1 MPSRERDALTARLAR
16 DAVPFDPAFD
26 PADEKT
32 LSDVL
37 ERIIGDRD
45 IVMLGEPSHGDGAS
59 IRLRGRLVEL
69 LHRRFGFDVLAFEAD
84 FWSVTRGWDDIS
96 QPQQIRPFA
105 KANIYDFW
113 GRAPAADGLWAYVE
127 TVFRDGGR
135 LDVCGFD
142 CRLKGAGARSGVVDI
157 LRPIAT
163 DVGLPSDEFEALAQ
177 GYGALQTAEF
187 DAPPAPAAQQAYFA
201 ALERFADLLHA
212 HDAPPGDANGR
223 VIAELASLDAWAR
236 FAWLGHSRDEAMA
249 ANLGWLIR
257 HRYPG
262 RKVIV
267 WAHNN
272 HILKDASVYLGVRD
286 QGPAAQIAAMS
297 EAQKTSLAYL
307 GGVTARAFPD
317 RVCAIATT
325 LGRGRFS
332 ALSHKALDGSEIDF
346 GVTRPVPAH
355 APDSIEAAL
364 LDRGVGAAVI
374 DLRGLSRDDV
384 FRSRLLDLS
393 FSAEAP
399 YGPGY
404 DAAIYL
410 RDGVGLGG

>member
-1 MPSRERDALTARLAR
+1 
-16 DAVPFDPAFD
+16 
-26 PADEKT
+26 
-32 LSDVL
+32 
-37 ERIIGDRD
+37 
-45 IVMLGEPSHGDGAS
+45 
-59 IRLRGRLVEL
+59 
-69 LHRRFGFDVLAFEAD
+69 
-84 FWSVTRGWDDIS
+84 
-96 QPQQIRPFA
+96 
-105 KANIYDFW
+105 
-113 GRAPAADGLWAYVE
+113 
-127 TVFRDGGR
+127 
-135 LDVCGFD
+135 
-142 CRLKGAGARSGVVDI
+142 
-157 LRPIAT
+157 
-163 DVGLPSDEFEALAQ
+163 
-177 GYGALQTAEF
+177 
-187 DAPPAPAAQQAYFA
+187 
-201 ALERFADLLHA
+201 
-212 HDAPPGDANGR
+212 
-223 VIAELASLDAWAR
+223 
-236 FAWLGHSRDEAMA
+236 MA

-262 RKVIV
+262 RKIIV

-307 GGVTARAFPD
+307 GGVTARALPD

>member
-1 MPSRERDALTARLAR
+1 MPSLGQGALAARLAR
-16 DAVPFDPAFD
+16 DAVPFDAAFD
-26 PADEKT
+26 PAEERT
-32 LSDVL
+32 LADAL
-37 ERIIGDRD
+37 ARIIGDRD
-45 IVMLGEPSHGDGAS
+45 IVMLGESSHGDGAS

-84 FWSVTRGWDDIS
+84 FWSVTRGWDDVS
-96 QPQQIRPFA
+96 QPEEIRQFA
-105 KANIYDFW
+105 QTNIYDFW
-113 GRAPAADGLWAYVE
+113 GRAPAVDGLWAYVE
-127 TVFRDGGR
+127 TVFRAGGR

-142 CRLKGAGARSGVVDI
+142 CRLKGAIARGGVVDV
-157 LRPIAT
+157 LRPVAT
-163 DVGLPSDEFEALAQ
+163 AVGLPVDAFEALVR
-177 GYGALQTAEF
+177 GYAALQSAEF
-187 DAPPAPAAQQAYFA
+187 DAPPEPAVQEAYFA
-201 ALERFADLLHA
+201 ALARFVSLLRRD
-212 HDAPPGDANGR
+212 DAAPGDVGGQ
-223 VIAELASLDAWAR
+223 ILAELASLDAWAR

-262 RKVIV
+262 RKMIV

-272 HILKDASVYLGVRD
+272 HILKDSSVYLGVRD
-286 QGPAAQIAAMS
+286 EGPAAQIAAMS
-297 EAQKTSLAYL
+297 EARKTSLAYL

-410 RDGVGLGG
+410 RDGDGLA